1 MTNRAV
7 NRDSGQKQNINKNM
21 YENRPVVTTAN
32 TSARHSTR
40 NEDLNVQGQIQ

>member
-7 NRDSGQKQNINKNM
+7 NCDSGQNQNINKNM

-32 TSARHSTR
+32 TFARLLTR
-40 NEDLNVQGQIQ
+40 NEDPNVQW

>member
-7 NRDSGQKQNINKNM
+7 NCDSGQKQNINKNM

-32 TSARHSTR
+32 AFARLLTR
-40 NEDLNVQGQIQ
+40 NEDPNVQW